1 MNNQIEHGKRI
12 CVPWLSA
19 LQGTCVS
26 TWMKFLMPEYHSQ
39 QGKTND
45 PMWSSL
51 WHQTSSRDHFTYP
64 RTYFWR
70 RHQDSRCTRPISTSY
85 QPNSPSGW
93 RSREIFRS
101 ETTKKGRKFQKIS
114 RSTTKQ
120 SLNKHKR
127 NLKAEIA
134 LKLVIWFQSK
144 LIRSRRPPQSIQYAP
159 GKDYTATSISSRT
172 RKTS

>member
-1 MNNQIEHGKRI
+1 MDTLIINTAGNLCQYLNEVSYTRISLTTGQNKRPH
-12 CVPWLSA
+12 V
-19 LQGTCVS
+19 
-26 TWMKFLMPEYHSQ
+26 K
-39 QGKTND
+39 
-45 PMWSSL
+45 
-51 WHQTSSRDHFTYP
+51 HQTSSRDHFTFP

-70 RHQDSRCTRPISTSY
+70 RHQDSQCTRPISTSY

-144 LIRSRRPPQSIQYAP
+144 LIRSRRPPQSIQYAL